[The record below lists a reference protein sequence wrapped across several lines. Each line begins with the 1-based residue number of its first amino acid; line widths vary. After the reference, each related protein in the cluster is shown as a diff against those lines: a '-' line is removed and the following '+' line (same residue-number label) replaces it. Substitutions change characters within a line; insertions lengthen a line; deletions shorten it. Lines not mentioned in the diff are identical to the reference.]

1 MNREVEIQLA
11 LKYSS
16 DYELEVEISLYNHL
30 VSELFVKELIDE
42 LNTKISMYLKEIRR
56 RKIIRLNSARL

>member
-1 MNREVEIQLA
+1 MKKEVEIQLA

-30 VSELFVKELIDE
+30 LSELFVKELIDE

-56 RKIIRLNSARL
+56 RKIERLNSARL

>member
-1 MNREVEIQLA
+1 MKREVEIQLA

-16 DYELEVEISLYNHL
+16 DYELEVEISLYNYL
-30 VSELFVKELIDE
+30 LSELFVKELIDE

-56 RKIIRLNSARL
+56 RKIERLNSARL